1 MHAIFKYYLKEK
13 KSNISLGKAKVANLQ
28 IFNHEL
34 KKKWWKE
41 VPNLFEEALYKFNK

>member
-34 KKKWWKE
+34 KKK
-41 VPNLFEEALYKFNK
+41 